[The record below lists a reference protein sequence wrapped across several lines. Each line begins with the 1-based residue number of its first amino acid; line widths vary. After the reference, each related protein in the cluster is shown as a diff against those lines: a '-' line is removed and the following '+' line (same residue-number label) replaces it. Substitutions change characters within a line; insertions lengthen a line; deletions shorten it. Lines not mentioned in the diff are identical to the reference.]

1 MHKKNVSS
9 FTKIKL
15 VDLIYQSIVFL
26 NGRKIKRE
34 RERERER
41 ERDRFGKESIMTFIF
56 GCFLKFLIVD
66 KVGL

>member
-41 ERDRFGKESIMTFIF
+41 DRFGKESIMTFIF